1 LICFLLTLDI
11 FETAS
16 IEAIFFIF
24 LSIMAYKYTVELF
37 YLSLYNSEDIQKKQR
52 FLCAVLINLTVI
64 FLLFAVP
71 KLP

>member
-1 LICFLLTLDI
+1 
-11 FETAS
+11 
-16 IEAIFFIF
+16 
-24 LSIMAYKYTVELF
+24 MAYKYTVELF

-71 KLP
+71 ELP